1 MYCTQQDK
9 DGADVHK
16 NPGLQRYL
24 GAQLS
29 HVSAEP
35 LFALPGLPLKSMEA
49 SPLHVPVAL
58 GTSVHTSHTTAEP

>member
-1 MYCTQQDK
+1 M
-9 DGADVHK
+9 HK

-29 HVSAEP
+29 HEGISEP
-35 LFALPGLPLKSMEA
+35 LFALPGLPLKSMDV
-49 SPLHVPVAL
+49 SPRHVPVAL